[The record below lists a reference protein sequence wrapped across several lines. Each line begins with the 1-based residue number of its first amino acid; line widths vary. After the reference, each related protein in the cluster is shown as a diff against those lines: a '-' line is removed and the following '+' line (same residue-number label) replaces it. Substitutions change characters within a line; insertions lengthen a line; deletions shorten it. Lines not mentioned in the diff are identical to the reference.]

1 MKFTKEDAY
10 KDLVSKMTARGEK
23 LDLSERS
30 INEQLDTLMPMV
42 ANDETEL
49 SDFVEKTLPLFKTA
63 NANIRNDV
71 SVGINKYKTEHPITD
86 QKPTASPTEDKEGS
100 KSEFEKR
107 IEALE
112 LGKTTPRQNAEQLQM
127 FAEHH
132 DVSDS
137 HIIYDAIRG
146 TYINDYIPDAIPFF
160 SYAHPMGVYGRMAR
174 QLKDECYMRLIEMI
188 KRGDLSISEKVG
200 TRIYEHQK
208 LKENITIQNE
218 FIEECAVVRFKE
230 VQNGKKTLLSKREM
244 NQKLGKGRSMDLLD
258 PCAMRMLPV
267 LHLPYGDERIGSAI
281 DEDDEDEE
289 TDVWGQPNSI
299 YEDSTW
305 C

>member
-71 SVGINKYKTEHPITD
+71 SVGINKYKTEHPIAD

-112 LGKTTPRQNAEQLQM
+112 LELATAKREKQLTDIRKSVIGK
-127 FAEHH
+127 
-132 DVSDS
+132 
-137 HIIYDAIRG
+137 
-146 TYINDYIPDAIPFF
+146 
-160 SYAHPMGVYGRMAR
+160 
-174 QLKDECYMRLIEMI
+174 LKD
-188 KRGDLSISEKVG
+188 KGVK
-200 TRIYEHQK
+200 
-208 LKENITIQNE
+208 NE
-218 FIEECAVVRFKE
+218 EWV
-230 VQNGKKTLLSKREM
+230 NSLLSEVSITDDFDVDAKVESYLNLYNKSQAQTTRNATPEGATG
-244 NQKLGKGRSMDLLD
+244 GKGDNYVKDIIKQASELAKSQRFG
-258 PCAMRMLPV
+258 
-267 LHLPYGDERIGSAI
+267 GD
-281 DEDDEDEE
+281 
-289 TDVWGQPNSI
+289 
-299 YEDSTW
+299 
-305 C
+305 

>member
-1 MKFTKEDAY
+1 
-10 KDLVSKMTARGEK
+10 
-23 LDLSERS
+23 
-30 INEQLDTLMPMV
+30 
-42 ANDETEL
+42 
-49 SDFVEKTLPLFKTA
+49 
-63 NANIRNDV
+63 
-71 SVGINKYKTEHPITD
+71 
-86 QKPTASPTEDKEGS
+86 
-100 KSEFEKR
+100 
-107 IEALE
+107 
-112 LGKTTPRQNAEQLQM
+112 M

-146 TYINDYIPDAIPFF
+146 TYINDYIPDAIPLF
-160 SYAHPMGVYGRMAR
+160 SYAHPMGMYGRMAR